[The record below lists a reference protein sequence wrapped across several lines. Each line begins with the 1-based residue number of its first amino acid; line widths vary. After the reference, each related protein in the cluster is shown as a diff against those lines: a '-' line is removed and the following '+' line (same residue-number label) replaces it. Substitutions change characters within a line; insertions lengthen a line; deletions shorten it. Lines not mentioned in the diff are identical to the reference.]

1 MIESKKKQ
9 KNQVSSGC
17 KIKFRIEEIKDLL
30 NAKFSKFGTRLTSL
44 EQKLGNVTIDIHL
57 KLNAVE
63 NTVQE
68 SSTCAPENGEEIEGL
83 KFRLTELNETVSN
96 QAIHQLDIE
105 VEDLKN
111 RSLRKTLFFRNI
123 KKQRSEKTW
132 DDTKMVL
139 ANEISKNMQHL
150 LKEEMPTETPL
161 QHQHHLFFVAKIT
174 NWDMSGKIK
183 SAIIKANQEGTSTV
197 FVPQMYSKVSDRKKK
212 CGFEVPSRSQ

>member
-30 NAKFSKFGTRLTSL
+30 NAKFSKFGTRLTL

-68 SSTCAPENGEEIEGL
+68 SSTCARENGEEIEGL

-123 KKQRSEKTW
+123 KKQQSEETW

-150 LKEEMPTETPL
+150 LKEEMPTETPHPH
-161 QHQHHLFFVAKIT
+161 HQHYLFLLPKLQI
-174 NWDMSGKIK
+174 
-183 SAIIKANQEGTSTV
+183 GTCRKKLNLSLLKLTR
-197 FVPQMYSKVSDRKKK
+197 KVSRQYLSHR
-212 CGFEVPSRSQ
+212 CT